1 MCFPRAKI
9 HITSAAVCGVHASF
23 VQAVTGPAR
32 PAFVMCVYVLH
43 STFSRTLRAADL
55 KSALVSVEAMR
66 DGGYSA
72 G

>member
-1 MCFPRAKI
+1 MCFSRAEI

-23 VQAVTGPAR
+23 VQAVTGPALMR
-32 PAFVMCVYVLH
+32 VYVLH